1 MHVHVNIHIQIHI
14 HIDIHNQLKKHT
26 YGYRYTYTNIHK
38 HVNICKRRDIQYISL
53 KITRTLTIPPRV
65 PRPRYTIHMYK
76 CLLVIHL

>member
-26 YGYRYTYTNIHK
+26 YRYTYTNIHK